1 MLSLSGACHRRR
13 KRVSRPLVP
22 LATTLDGMGRPL
34 DRRRFAF
41 LFTDIEGSTRR
52 WEEFPESMVAALEQH
67 DALLRRVVAEHRGHA
82 FHFSGDGMI
91 ASFDEPAD
99 ALSTAIAAQREIGD
113 RDWSSVGGIAVRMC
127 VHVGDVVL
135 RDGEPFG
142 WALNFGSRLNS
153 IGHGGQSL
161 LSEAAVEA
169 LADALRGQIS
179 YESLGRHRLRDIVQ
193 PAEVFQL
200 HAPGLASNFPPLR
213 GTVQPVALAELP
225 NRLVGREHDVA
236 DVVDLLGDHRLV
248 TIVGPPGIGGS
259 RVAAAAANQ
268 VASQHAHGVQH
279 ADLSEVSPQQMV
291 AAIATALGVGRRR
304 GASVE
309 ESLVEWLG
317 EHDVLLVLDH
327 VGRGV
332 ETIARLLRSA
342 LAHAPRLRVLCTS
355 QRPLELDGERFR
367 RLEPLDVDDAVQ
379 LFIQCAAAGGG
390 VAEDSPTLR
399 TLCERLDR
407 MPLSIEVVA
416 GSTAAYPVEE
426 LGEMLAR
433 REFPEPVNGD
443 VSMRSLTKAVD
454 VAVAGLEP
462 DRRVMLESATVFS
475 GPFGRTA
482 FSRVCAPELEGAPAH
497 AALNDLITR
506 SLIHVERGT
515 GTDQFRLLNHVAD
528 AVRDRADTGTLDA
541 ATHRFTTLMIELV
554 EEGTAGLRG
563 PDEQL
568 WDSRLSRH
576 FGNIGAAFGRSV
588 ESGDVASAVS
598 IVVPM
603 WEYGFM
609 RMNDECFR
617 WAERLIATF
626 TGRSHEAIVA
636 PAIGVAALGAWIR
649 DDLDAA
655 YDWSRRALRLE
666 RELGLG
672 FDLPA
677 RLALINATVYSG
689 DGLAPAEIFAEQAA
703 FQRARPELYFHV
715 NVNAQMSVMSTWLG
729 DMEAAERRALRAV
742 SLARQSRNPSSIAY
756 ALWALGTAIEE
767 DDPLRAESLLGTA
780 LETAREV
787 NNGWV
792 TVLAQISL
800 ASLRRRVSS
809 PIDAVPLLLDQLDL
823 LWRTGHRSHLWATVR
838 LCSLVA
844 GDLENDELAY
854 GLESS
859 VAQAGLA
866 MPALPVDATALQA
879 QTERISEAYPPE
891 WTERTAA
898 IAATWDVDTIVGLI
912 RADFD
917 RAVAAATV

>member
-1 MLSLSGACHRRR
+1 M
-13 KRVSRPLVP
+13 
-22 LATTLDGMGRPL
+22 
-34 DRRRFAF
+34 AF

-52 WEEFPESMVAALEQH
+52 WEEFPEAMVGALERH
-67 DALLRRVVAEHRGHA
+67 DDLLRRVVTEHRGTA
-82 FHFSGDGMI
+82 FHFSGDGMV
-91 ASFDEPAD
+91 ASFEEPAD
-99 ALSTAIAAQREIGD
+99 ALAAAIAAQREIGD
-113 RDWSSVGGIAVRMC
+113 GDWSTIGGMAVRMC

-153 IGHGGQSL
+153 IGHGGQTL

-169 LADALRGQIS
+169 LDGELRGAIAC
-179 YESLGRHRLRDIVQ
+179 ESLGRQRLRDIVQ

-200 HAPGLASNFPPLR
+200 SAPGLAHEFPPLR
-213 GTVQPVALAELP
+213 GTVQPVALVELAD
-225 NRLVGREHDVA
+225 RLIGRKPDVS
-236 DVVDLLGDHRLV
+236 DVVKLLGDHRLV

-259 RVAAAAANQ
+259 RVAAAAANRM
-268 VASQHAHGVQH
+268 AAQHAHGVQY
-279 ADLSEVSPQQMV
+279 ADLSDVSPQRMID
-291 AAIATALGVGRRR
+291 AIATALGVGRRR

-309 ESLVEWLG
+309 ESVVEWLG
-317 EHDVLLVLDH
+317 EHDVLLVLEH

-342 LAHAPRLRVLCTS
+342 LTQAPRLRVLCTS
-355 QRPLELDGERFR
+355 QRPLEVDGERIR
-367 RLEPLDVDDAVQ
+367 RLDPLQLDDAVA
-379 LFIQCAAAGGG
+379 LFIQCAASSGGN
-390 VAEDSPTLR
+390 AEDTPTLR
-399 TLCERLDR
+399 AVCERLDR
-407 MPLSIEVVA
+407 MPLSIEIVA
-416 GSTAAYPVEE
+416 GSTAAYSVEE
-426 LGEMLAR
+426 LADMLAR

-443 VSMRSLTKAVD
+443 MSMRSLTNA
-454 VAVAGLEP
+454 VAVAVDGLEP
-462 DRRVMLESATVFS
+462 DRRRMLEAATAFS

-482 FSRVCAPELEGAPAH
+482 FSRVCAPDIEGAQAH

-506 SLIHVERGT
+506 SLIHVEHGT
-515 GTDQFRLLNHVAD
+515 GTDQFRLLHHVAD
-528 AVRDRADTGTLDA
+528 AVRERADT
-541 ATHRFTTLMIELV
+541 ATMETAEQRFTALMIALV
-554 EEGTAGLRG
+554 EEASAGLRG

-576 FGNIGAAFGRSV
+576 FGNISAAVGRCIA
-588 ESGDVASAVS
+588 SGDLVSATS

-609 RMNDECFR
+609 RMSDECFR

-626 TGRSHEAIVA
+626 TARDQEALVA

-649 DDLDAA
+649 DDLDDA
-655 YDWSRRALRLE
+655 YEWSRRALRLE
-666 RELGLG
+666 RELGLD

-689 DGLAPAEIFAEQAA
+689 DGAAPPEVFAEQAEY
-703 FQRARPELYFHV
+703 QRSRPELYFHV
-715 NVNAQMSVMSTWLG
+715 NVNTQMSMMSTWLG
-729 DMEAAERRALRAV
+729 DQESAERRALRAV
-742 SLARQSRNPSSIAY
+742 TLARQSRNPSSIAY

-792 TVLAQISL
+792 TVLVQMSL

-809 PIDAVPLLLDQLDL
+809 PIDAVPLLLDQLDI

-844 GDLENDELAY
+844 GDLHDDELAF
-854 GLESS
+854 GLEAA
-859 VAQAGLA
+859 VEHAGLV
-866 MPALPVDATALQA
+866 MPALPIDATALQA
-879 QTERISEAYPPE
+879 QHERIRETHPPE
-891 WTERTAA
+891 WAERTAA

-912 RADFD
+912 RDDFN
-917 RAVAAATV
+917 RAVAAATA

>member
-1 MLSLSGACHRRR
+1 
-13 KRVSRPLVP
+13 
-22 LATTLDGMGRPL
+22 MGRPL
-34 DRRRFAF
+34 DRRTLAF

-52 WEEFPESMVAALEQH
+52 WEAFPEAMVAALEQH
-67 DALLRRVVAEHRGHA
+67 DDLLRRVVTEHRGTA
-82 FHFSGDGMI
+82 FHFSGDGMV
-91 ASFDEPAD
+91 ASFEEPTD
-99 ALSTAIAAQREIGD
+99 ALAAAIAAQREIGGG
-113 RDWSSVGGIAVRMC
+113 DWSAVGGIGVRMC

-153 IGHGGQSL
+153 IGHGGQTL

-169 LADALRGQIS
+169 LDEALRS
-179 YESLGRHRLRDIVQ
+179 ATTCASLGRHRLRDIVQ

-200 HAPGLASNFPPLR
+200 SAPGLEHDFPPLR
-213 GTVQPVALAELP
+213 GTVQPAALVELP
-225 NRLVGREHDVA
+225 DRLVGRENDVA
-236 DVVDLLGDHRLV
+236 DVAGLLGDHRLV

-259 RVAAAAANQ
+259 RVAAAAANRM
-268 VASQHAHGVQH
+268 AAQHAHGVQH
-279 ADLSEVSPQQMV
+279 ADLSDVSPQRMTD
-291 AAIATALGVGRRR
+291 AIATALGVGRRR

-342 LAHAPRLRVLCTS
+342 LAQAPRLRVLCTS
-355 QRPLELDGERFR
+355 QRPLDVDGERIR
-367 RLEPLDVDDAVQ
+367 RLDPLQLDDAVA
-379 LFIQCAAAGGG
+379 LFTQCAASSGGN
-390 VAEDSPTLR
+390 AEDTPTLR
-399 TLCERLDR
+399 AVCERLDR
-407 MPLSIEVVA
+407 MPLSIEIVA
-416 GSTAAYPVEE
+416 GSTAAYSVEE
-426 LGEMLAR
+426 LAEMLAR

-443 VSMRSLTKAVD
+443 MSMRSLTNA
-454 VAVAGLEP
+454 VAVAVDGLEP
-462 DRRVMLESATVFS
+462 DRRVMLEAATAFS

-482 FSRVCAPELEGAPAH
+482 FSRVCAPDIERAQAH

-515 GTDQFRLLNHVAD
+515 GTDQFRLLHHVAD
-528 AVRDRADTGTLDA
+528 AVRDRADTGTLEGA
-541 ATHRFTTLMIELV
+541 EQRFTTLMIALV
-554 EEGTAGLRG
+554 EEASAGLRG

-576 FGNIGAAFGRSV
+576 FGNIGAAVGRCIA
-588 ESGDVASAVS
+588 SGDVTSATS

-626 TGRSHEAIVA
+626 TGRVQEALVA
-636 PAIGVAALGAWIR
+636 PAVGVAALGAWIR
-649 DDLDAA
+649 DDLDDA
-655 YDWSRRALRLE
+655 YEWSRRALRLE
-666 RELGLG
+666 RELGLE

-689 DGLAPAEIFAEQAA
+689 DGAAPPEIFAEQAEY
-703 FQRARPELYFHV
+703 QRARPELYFHV
-715 NVNAQMSVMSTWLG
+715 NVNTQMSMMSTWLG
-729 DMEAAERRALRAV
+729 DKESAERRALRAV
-742 SLARQSRNPSSIAY
+742 TLARQSRNPSSIAY

-792 TVLAQISL
+792 TVLVQMSL
-800 ASLRRRVSS
+800 ASLRRRISS
-809 PIDAVPLLLDQLDL
+809 PIDAVPLLLDQLDI

-844 GDLENDELAY
+844 GDLHNDELAF
-854 GLESS
+854 GLEAA
-859 VAQAGLA
+859 VEQAGLV
-866 MPALPVDATALQA
+866 MPALPVDATALQT
-879 QTERISEAYPPE
+879 QHERICETHPPG
-891 WTERTAA
+891 WAERTAA

-912 RADFD
+912 RDDFN
-917 RAVAAATV
+917 RAVAAATG